1 MLGNR
6 NGRESTHLW
15 FAIWIILALAAYRL
29 TIQCF
34 APLQRFFEQHTSVPL
49 ADIISNTLFFWLLLL
64 LWLAYRRWLDSLYRQ
79 RELERVIAS
88 ISPDV
93 LLVIGEDRTIAM
105 CNGAIKAM
113 FGYTE
118 DEVVGQKT
126 DLLYFDRRVTGER
139 HEIYRYLQKVGFHVG
154 NATGRRRDG
163 TTFPLEIITGNISG
177 SDGVVAL
184 VRDITERRNVET
196 ALRESEE
203 RFALFMRHLPAGACI
218 KGQDGKHLYI
228 NEYFQEAFGWELP
241 QCAGMKDR
249 DLFPGPLAKALAA
262 QDALAISDGRVVQ
275 GAHEIP
281 LRGEM
286 HTFETYRF
294 PILRRNQPPLL
305 GGIFVDRTKQRRAE
319 EEHRQL
325 EIQMLQSQKLESLGL
340 LGGGIAHDFNNIL
353 AGILGYADLALNEL
367 PDDAPSAKSIREV
380 IEASKRAADLCNQ
393 LLAYSGEGKFVVEA
407 IDISQ
412 LVREMTHLLE
422 VTISKKTKLKCNLAK
437 ALPAVECDATQ
448 VRQVVMNLIV
458 NASDAIADGTGRIT
472 VSTFVRACDRQYL
485 SRTYLG
491 ESLLEGEYVCVE
503 VSDTGCGMDEA
514 TKGRIFDPFFSTKF
528 TGRGLG
534 LAAVMGIVRGHRGAV
549 MVDSKT
555 GEGTA
560 FTVLLPASDKAYT
573 KGAAAPPDEVSWTGS
588 GTVLVADDEAV
599 IRAVATTMLEK
610 IGFKVLS
617 AKDGREAV
625 DLFREHSGEICSLL
639 LDLTMPALSGVE
651 AYNEMK
657 KIGLDVPVIFSSGY
671 NKQAEIRLLV
681 GNERLG
687 FLQKPYRIDSVRH
700 EFRRLL
706 QNDKADEPSAT
717 GDRQPAS
724 GSG

>member
-1 MLGNR
+1 MVGSR
-6 NGRESTHLW
+6 NGRESGHLW
-15 FAIWIILALAAYRL
+15 FAIWIILALSAYRL
-29 TIQCF
+29 TTQCII
-34 APLQRFFEQHTSVPL
+34 PLQRFFEQHTSVPM
-49 ADIISNTLFFWLLLL
+49 ADILSNGLFFWLLLL
-64 LWLAYRRWLDSLYRQ
+64 LWLAYRRWRDSLYRQ
-79 RELERVIAS
+79 HELERVIAS

-93 LLVIGEDRTIAM
+93 LIVIGEDRTIVM

-126 DLLYFDRRVTGER
+126 DLLYFDRRVTGEK
-139 HEIYRYLQKVGFHVG
+139 HEIFKYLQKVGFHVG

-163 TTFPLEIITGNISG
+163 TTFPLEIITGNISD

-203 RFALFMRHLPAGACI
+203 RFALFMRHLPAGASI
-218 KGQDGKHLYI
+218 KGPDGKHLYI

-241 QCAGMKDR
+241 QCAGMKDE
-249 DLFPGPLAKALAA
+249 DLFPRALAKALAE
-262 QDALAISDGRVVQ
+262 QDAVSISEGHVVQ

-281 LRGEM
+281 LRGET
-286 HTFETYRF
+286 HTFEIYRF

-319 EEHRQL
+319 EEHRRL

-340 LGGGIAHDFNNIL
+340 LGGGIAHDFNNLL

-367 PDDAPSAKSIREV
+367 PETSPAAKSISEV
-380 IEASKRAADLCNQ
+380 VDASKRAADLCNQ

-407 IDISQ
+407 VDISA
-412 LVREMTHLLE
+412 LVREMSHLLE
-422 VTISKKTKLKCNLAK
+422 VTISKKAKLKCHLAK

-458 NASDAIADGTGRIT
+458 NASDAMADQAGRIT
-472 VSTFVRACDRQYL
+472 VSTFVRKCDREYL
-485 SRTYLG
+485 SKTYLG
-491 ESLLEGEYVCVE
+491 ESLSEGEYVSIE
-503 VSDTGCGMDEA
+503 VTDTGCGMDEA
-514 TKGRIFDPFFSTKF
+514 TKARIFDPFFSTKF

-534 LAAVMGIVRGHRGAV
+534 LAAVMGIVRGHRGAI
-549 MVDSKT
+549 MVDSQT
-555 GEGTA
+555 GKGTS

-573 KGAAAPPDEVSWTGS
+573 KGVAVPRDEDDWMGS
-588 GTVLVADDEAV
+588 GTVLVADDEGV
-599 IRAVATTMLEK
+599 IRSVAATMLEK
-610 IGFKVLS
+610 IGFSVVT
-617 AKDGREAV
+617 ARDGREAV
-625 DLFREHSGEICSLL
+625 DVFREHADEICGLL
-639 LDLTMPALSGVE
+639 LDLTMPALGGVE

-657 KIGLDVPVIFSSGY
+657 KAGLKVPVIFSSGY
-671 NKQAEIRLLV
+671 NKKAEIKLLV
-681 GNERLG
+681 GDEKLG
-687 FLQKPYRIDSVRH
+687 FLQKPYQLTSVRR

-706 QNDKADEPSAT
+706 QDEGEEPLSDAT
-717 GDRQPAS
+717 
-724 GSG
+724 